1 MYKFL
6 QWQNDNVFLNEDVT
20 SPLACM
26 STHGSPARQAIDELL
41 TLMRDGRVHGVSAEL
56 LLQNIVEGHCWV
68 WVVLGYVVQLKQ
80 TVTTHN

>member
-41 TLMRDGRVHGVSAEL
+41 TLMRDGRVHGVSSDL
-56 LLQNIVEGHCWV
+56 LLQNIVEGRLWGM
-68 WVVLGYVVQLKQ
+68 WENNL
-80 TVTTHN
+80 